1 MLSVR
6 RAVVFDRKTLL
17 GVTYRPLRSMRP
29 AHEAA
34 IATLASGRS
43 QFGISL
49 PLIFGLGVYALIV
62 SHGAAVLHDP
72 DTYLHIAVGRW
83 IIAHGAVP
91 HHGIFSFT
99 MPDAVWVA
107 HEWLGEVVIAW
118 LFDHF
123 GWIGLLTATGLSVAA
138 AVTMLLRVLLRTLAP
153 VHATIATALAC
164 ALALPHVLARPHIFT
179 LPILVAWAAA
189 LVRARSEHRAP
200 SLRTAPLMLLWANL
214 HGGYMFG
221 LGLAALLAGE
231 AVLTAGN
238 WPACIRA
245 ARSWGLFGA
254 ASVLAALATPF
265 GIEGLLL
272 PFRLTQMN
280 FALSAL
286 VEWQSPDFQSFQPL
300 ELWILIALCAALS
313 LGWRLP
319 LTRVGIVLLLVHM
332 ALQHRRYGE
341 LLGFVAPLLLAPA
354 LASELKPRSD
364 RRPALWLDRVM
375 AELAKPANPAGI
387 VLTGAALA
395 ALSAFALHGSVA
407 RQLDA
412 LSPRAALD
420 VVGAHHITGPVLNA
434 YGFGDY
440 LIFSGIEPFI
450 DGRAEL
456 YGDRFIKRYGD
467 AILGSSDQLPVLLS
481 EYGITW
487 TLLDPGCPAVRLLDY
502 LPGWRRLYADG
513 TAIVHVRDN
522 PPR

>member
-1 MLSVR
+1 V
-6 RAVVFDRKTLL
+6 
-17 GVTYRPLRSMRP
+17 
-29 AHEAA
+29 HEAA
-34 IATLASGRS
+34 SGILASGRS

-49 PLIFGLGVYALIV
+49 PLIFGLGVYGLIV

-91 HHGIFSFT
+91 RRGIFSFT
-99 MPDAVWVA
+99 MPDGVWVA

-123 GWIGLLTATGLSVAA
+123 GWIGLLAAAGLSVAA
-138 AVTMLLRVLLRTLAP
+138 AVAMLLRVLLRTLTP
-153 VHATIATALAC
+153 VHALIATSLAC
-164 ALALPHVLARPHIFT
+164 ALAFPHVLARPHIFT
-179 LPILVAWAAA
+179 LPILVAWVAA
-189 LVRARSEHRAP
+189 LVAARAEDRAP
-200 SLRTAPLMLLWANL
+200 SLRLTPLMALWANL

-221 LGLAALLAGE
+221 LALAALLAGE
-231 AVLTAGN
+231 AVLSAGN
-238 WPACIRA
+238 WPACLRA
-245 ARSWGLFGA
+245 ARLWGLFGA
-254 ASVLAALATPF
+254 ASVLAALITPF
-265 GIEGLLL
+265 GIGGLLL
-272 PFRLTQMN
+272 PFRLTQMT

-300 ELWILIALCAALS
+300 EMWILIVLCAALS

-354 LASELKPRSD
+354 LAAELTPRLERRPVLALD
-364 RRPALWLDRVM
+364 RRM
-375 AELAKPANPAGI
+375 AELAKPARPGGI
-387 VLTGAALA
+387 ALA
-395 ALSAFALHGSVA
+395 CIALATLSALALRGNLA
-407 RQLDA
+407 QQLDA

-420 VVGAHHITGPVLNA
+420 TVKAHHVTGPVFNA

-467 AILGSSDQLPVLLS
+467 AVQGLTGQLPALLG
-481 EYGITW
+481 EHGIAW
-487 TLLDPGCPAVRLLDY
+487 TLLDPGSPAVQLLDH
-502 LPGWRRLYADG
+502 LPGWRRLWADG
-513 TAIVHVRDN
+513 TAVVHVRDD
-522 PPR
+522 PAR